1 MKNCKMEELAGVL
14 LTCGYH
20 ARQIQQIVDEAR
32 EGGKT
37 GEEQENAII
46 ESLQTYVEF
55 ATQCKRMRHGKR

>member
-1 MKNCKMEELAGVL
+1 MKKCKMEELAGVL

-37 GEEQENAII
+37 GEEQETLL
-46 ESLQTYVEF
+46 SSR
-55 ATQCKRMRHGKR
+55 CKPMWNSPLSAKG